1 MPTRRIHTVDV
12 FTATPFKGNPVAVV
26 LDAEGLTTAQMQAIA
41 NWTNLSET
49 TFVLPPPSGEGDRP
63 KGGGGAGASFA
74 TIEPHYSLRI
84 FTPRCE
90 LPFAGHPTIGSAHA
104 ILSAGIATPQGG
116 QLIQHCAKGLIAIN
130 VPDDWRETGLSFRL
144 PAHSA
149 APAPDV
155 AALHRALGASAAFVH
170 PPAIVDVG
178 PRWAIAQYAD
188 AATVRA
194 LSPDYA
200 ALAAYDRTHGSTG
213 LTVFA
218 EAGQGTLVV
227 RSFAPADGINEDPV
241 CGSGNGAVAAY
252 RLDHG
257 AAREGDSYIASQ
269 GREVGRDGS
278 VTIRYADGG
287 IHVGGRTVTCV
298 EGHLIM

>member
-1 MPTRRIHTVDV
+1 MTTRRIHTVDV
-12 FTATPFKGNPVAVV
+12 FTDTPFRGNPVAVI
-26 LDAEGLTTAQMQAIA
+26 LDAEGLTGEQMQAIA

-49 TFVLPPPSGEGDRP
+49 TFVLPAADSAADY
-63 KGGGGAGASFA
+63 
-74 TIEPHYSLRI
+74 TLRI

-104 ILSAGIATPQGG
+104 ILCAGLATPSDG
-116 QLIQHCAKGLIAIN
+116 QLIQHCAKGLIVIA
-130 VPDDWRETGLSFRL
+130 VPDDWRDAGLSFRL

-149 APAPDV
+149 TPAPHADG
-155 AALHRALGASAAFVH
+155 LHTALGATARFVH

-178 PRWAIAQYAD
+178 PRWAIAQYD
-188 AATVRA
+188 DEATIRS
-194 LSPDYA
+194 LTPDFA
-200 ALAAYDRTHGSTG
+200 ALADYDRTHGSTG

-218 EAGQGTLVV
+218 EAKEGGLVV

-252 RLDHG
+252 RLDHS
-257 AAREGDSYIASQ
+257 AAAEGDSYVASQ
-269 GREVGRDGS
+269 GREVGRDGA

-287 IHVGGRTVTCV
+287 IHVGGKAVTCV
-298 EGHLIM
+298 EGLIVG